1 MQKLRGEIMAH
12 FAQLNENNEVV
23 QVIVVSNDNCCGGNF
38 PDSEPCGQ
46 EFIRNLGLPGTWKQT
61 SYNNNFRRSYAGI
74 GYTYN
79 EEADVFISPQP
90 FPSWTL
96 SEDYDWRAPVAYP
109 DEDAEYYWDEEN
121 LGWVLM

>member
-1 MQKLRGEIMAH
+1 MAH

-38 PDSEPCGQ
+38 PESESCGQ
-46 EFIRNLGLPGTWKQT
+46 TFINQLGLAGTWKQT
-61 SYNNNFRRSYAGI
+61 SYNGNFRRSYAGI

-79 EEADVFISPQP
+79 EELDVFISPQP

-96 SEDYDWRAPVAYP
+96 VDFDWKAPVAYP
-109 DEDAEYYWDEEN
+109 QDDAEYSWDEEN
-121 LGWVLM
+121 QQWVLMEMPTDGV